1 MTGNYIQE
9 NRLIGSG
16 DRVLLMVSGGADS
29 VAMFHLLNMLSSG
42 VEGIGTNGFSLGI
55 CHVNYGCRGNG
66 SDADEA
72 LVRSLGDQH
81 RIQVHSLR
89 APEPPRSNF
98 QAWAR
103 DFRYLAAENLCRWQ
117 GYTRIAVGHNR
128 DDRVETFIYRLIT
141 YSGRRS
147 LAVMPPRRGKIV
159 RPLLFL
165 TAAEI
170 REFCRQA
177 GIAYHQDESNSGMDY
192 RRNRIRHKVM
202 PALAEIRPDFRQ
214 RVEDTISLLEDEQEV
229 LASLTDEAWGE
240 VASGEEQEVLAA
252 ASLSLLDRAVARL
265 VVRRWLARAGAGE
278 GMTRRLLDAIID
290 LCSDSSGTRSLSLP
304 GGWEV
309 ERCYDRLTLVVAG
322 TGGREES
329 LGPVELPVPGKV
341 AFGEFDI
348 VAEVDAAGTR
358 KAVDMHS
365 DDPLRTAVDAGC
377 SPGPLTVRCWREG
390 DRFRPLGMNGTRSLQ
405 DLFTD
410 GKVPRY
416 QRRHLPIITLGDE
429 IVWVCGMRVSEDF
442 RVTSKSERIIRL
454 AAVRREIENAV

>member
-1 MTGNYIQE
+1 M
-9 NRLIGSG
+9 IGSG

-29 VAMFHLLNMLSSG
+29 VAMFHLLNMLSHG
-42 VEGIGTNGFSLGI
+42 VEGTGVSGFPLGM
-55 CHVNYGCRGNG
+55 CHVNYGRRGDS

-72 LVRSLGDQH
+72 FVRSLGDEH
-81 RIQVHSLR
+81 RIQVHAIR

-165 TAAEI
+165 TAEEI

-177 GIAYHQDESNSGMDY
+177 DIAYREDESNSGVDY
-192 RRNRIRHKVM
+192 SRNRIRHTVM
-202 PALAEIRPDFRQ
+202 PALADIRPDFRE

-229 LASLTDEAWGE
+229 LASLTDEAWSE
-240 VASGEEQEVLAA
+240 VTSGEEQGVLDA

-278 GMTRRLLDAIID
+278 GMTRRRLDAIID

-304 GGWEV
+304 GGREV
-309 ERCYDRLTLVVAG
+309 ERCYDRLTLVTHAAG
-322 TGGREES
+322 DREES
-329 LGPVELPVPGKV
+329 AGPVELPVPGKV
-341 AFGEFDI
+341 VFGGFDI
-348 VAEVDAAGTR
+348 VAEVAAAGAGR
-358 KAVDMHS
+358 AADMHS
-365 DDPLRTAVDAGC
+365 DDPLRVAIDAGRL
-377 SPGPLTVRCWREG
+377 PGPLTIRCWREG
-390 DRFRPLGMNGTRSLQ
+390 DRFRPLGMNGTKSLQ

-410 GKVPRY
+410 EKMPRY
-416 QRRHLPIITLGDE
+416 QRRRLPIITLGDE

-442 RVTSKSERIIRL
+442 RVTSKSERIVRL